1 MQKLARTLR
10 AAAKPRKL
18 IQTMP
23 AVPAIDDQ
31 RGRFMMSADAIAGLA
46 GAAAAVSV
54 LLPGRL
60 ANTTIPPSS
69 SAMTVP

>member
-46 GAAAAVSV
+46 GAAVSV